1 MPVSGVLFLPPPSR
15 FLSFWQPVDESF
27 TAECDHRVCGTCQ
40 LEHICSKLRER
51 QVASGQLTC
60 VLCRQD
66 LTDAEVIGTLTAHG
80 EDGMVDM
87 FWNVLECSRMEWST
101 CSRSLLLC
109 ALSRG

>member
-1 MPVSGVLFLPPPSR
+1 MSVLVLSTSSCFLCFR
-15 FLSFWQPVDESF
+15 QPVGESF
-27 TAECDHRVCGTCQ
+27 TAECDHRVCATCQ
-40 LEHICSKLRER
+40 LEHICSKVRER

-87 FWNVLECSRMEWST
+87 FQVAASMRTKPWLDRPVSSVRLQSAGT
-101 CSRSLLLC
+101 
-109 ALSRG
+109 

>member
-87 FWNVLECSRMEWST
+87 FQVAASMRTKPWLDRPVSSV
-101 CSRSLLLC
+101 
-109 ALSRG
+109 